1 MPKSVAKSFKAT
13 LERDNTALGWVIAH
27 VPFDV
32 RKTWD
37 AGGRP
42 KVKGEINGFAFRTS
56 LFPTRSGSHFLL
68 INKRMQKGGKAA
80 PGSVAQFRLEP
91 DTEKRT
97 VAVPPEFKRIL
108 AEDRSLDRWFA
119 QLSSSMRN
127 WISSW
132 IVAVKNPEVRV
143 RRAER
148 AAEWMLAAIDGE
160 RELPPI
166 LQVEFSRYPHAREGW
181 ARLTPTQRR
190 HHLMGIFYVQSPE
203 ARAKRTAR
211 VIQDA
216 IKAAERP
223 PKRRR
228 RQAGT

>member
-1 MPKSVAKSFKAT
+1 MPKSVVKSFKAT

-32 RKTWD
+32 RKTWG

-42 KVKGEINGFAFRTS
+42 RVKGEINGFGFRTS
-56 LFPTRSGSHFLL
+56 LFPTRTGSHFLL
-68 INKRMQKGGKAA
+68 VNKRMQTGGKAA

-91 DTEKRT
+91 DTEDRT
-97 VAVPPEFKRIL
+97 VAIPAELKSVL
-108 AEDRSLDRWFA
+108 AEDRSLGRWFA
-119 QLSSSMRN
+119 QLSFSMRN
-127 WISSW
+127 WISRW
-132 IVAVKNPEVRV
+132 IVSVRNTEVRM

-148 AAEWMLAAIDGE
+148 AAEWMLAAMEGE

-166 LQVEFSRYPHAREGW
+166 MQVEFSRYPHAREGW

-190 HHLMGIFYVQSPE
+190 HHLMGIFYVQSPQ
-203 ARAKRTAR
+203 ARTKRVGRA
-211 VIQDA
+211 IQDA

-223 PKRRR
+223 PKKRAARDR
-228 RQAGT
+228 